1 MEEKDAGERN
11 SAYARKGI
19 LLRCACYRYTV
30 RSPNALRATVESGFR
45 IARYALRVVTCAPVE
60 YLTYEIRDAFRYQEL
75 RRGRC
80 PHRPAS
86 LIESVG
92 ADDPV
97 RPVFRYC
104 NDYRYFEGR

>member
-45 IARYALRVVTCAPVE
+45 IARYIMQIVRLVPVE
-60 YLTYEIRDAFRYQEL
+60 YLTYEIRGVSDLA
-75 RRGRC
+75 
-80 PHRPAS
+80 
-86 LIESVG
+86 
-92 ADDPV
+92 
-97 RPVFRYC
+97 
-104 NDYRYFEGR
+104 